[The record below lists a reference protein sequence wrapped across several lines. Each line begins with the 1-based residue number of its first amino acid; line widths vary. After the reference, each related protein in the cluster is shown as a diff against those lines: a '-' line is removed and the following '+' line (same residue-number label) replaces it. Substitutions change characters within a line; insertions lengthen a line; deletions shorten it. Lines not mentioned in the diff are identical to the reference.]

1 MPNEQNLKPRKNL
14 SKEEA
19 KILGSKGGKKS
30 VEVRREKKILRELLE
45 EALEK
50 KTKTGNRYVDITNAL
65 IQEAERGNVKA
76 YETIRDTLGQKPKE
90 EMNLNHS
97 GNIDSPSTNALL
109 ESISR
114 QLGGGSDGA
123 K

>member
-1 MPNEQNLKPRKNL
+1 MANEQNLKPRKNL

-19 KILGSKGGKKS
+19 KKLGSKGGKKS

-45 EALEK
+45 EALET

-90 EMNLNHS
+90 NVNIS
-97 GNIDSPSTNALL
+97 GEVNNPFAGMTTEELRKIANS
-109 ESISR
+109 E
-114 QLGGGSDGA
+114 
-123 K
+123 